1 MKIFRKIKRKLYEF
15 KKGISWFWKKYR
27 WIAIGTL
34 FCIWILI
41 KSVGININGEIIN
54 KILRFVFSKPKDGT
68 VSGNIFQIFK
78 NLAYSYIAAMIFFLF
93 QIVIPNKEKEDSIEK
108 EIREYNEDIKKY
120 MQMIYAN
127 IIKATLEEDVT
138 NYYESNTI
146 QKLYEKQEIL
156 KENIEHKNYILECS
170 NKITNIIYQCKALYI
185 EYISKENLN
194 LYKNIEKEIVEG
206 DIVLYLKGIIV
217 SEKYESNMLP
227 LNLQVYKA
235 IYQKI
240 SNLIEKSKQESR

>member
-1 MKIFRKIKRKLYEF
+1 
-15 KKGISWFWKKYR
+15 
-27 WIAIGTL
+27 
-34 FCIWILI
+34 
-41 KSVGININGEIIN
+41 
-54 KILRFVFSKPKDGT
+54 
-68 VSGNIFQIFK
+68 
-78 NLAYSYIAAMIFFLF
+78 MIFFLF

-227 LNLQVYKA
+227 LNLQVYKD

-240 SNLIEKSKQESR
+240 SDLIEKSKQESR

>member
-1 MKIFRKIKRKLYEF
+1 MKIFYKIKRKLYEL
-15 KKGISWFWKKYR
+15 KKCISWFWKKYR

-54 KILRFVFSKPKDGT
+54 KILRFVFSKPKNGT
-68 VSGNIFQIFK
+68 VSGNIFEIFK

-108 EIREYNEDIKKY
+108 EIREYNEDIKTY
-120 MQMIYAN
+120 MQTIYAN

-138 NYYESNTI
+138 NYYEDNTI

-156 KENIEHKNYILECS
+156 KENIGYKDHILECS
-170 NKITNIIYQCKALYI
+170 YKITNIIYQCKTLYI
-185 EYISKENLN
+185 EYISKENLE

-217 SEKYESNMLP
+217 TGKHEPRMLL
-227 LNLQVYKA
+227 LNLQGYKD
-235 IYQKI
+235 IYRKI
-240 SNLIEKSKQESR
+240 SSLIEKSKQESR